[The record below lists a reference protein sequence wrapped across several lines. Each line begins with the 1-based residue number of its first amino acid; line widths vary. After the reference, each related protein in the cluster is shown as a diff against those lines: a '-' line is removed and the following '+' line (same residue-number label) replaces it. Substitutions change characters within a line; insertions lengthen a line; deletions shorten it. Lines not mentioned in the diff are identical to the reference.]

1 MASAGR
7 ILIMPKGA
15 YDSSATYEMLDLVSH
30 NGTTWLAKKT
40 VAGIEP
46 SADNSEYWQNMVNM
60 SATDY
65 LPIAGGTLTGD
76 TKIKKVIPQFVLEVN
91 ENRSATIQKNASDAL
106 DAGTAIIDKSD
117 NVRTI
122 LSIQNGQLKL
132 HKQVDG
138 VEVGSMVVAEIT
150 G

>member
-15 YDSSATYEMLDLVSH
+15 YNPNTTYEMLDMVSY

-40 VAGIEP
+40 VTGIAP
-46 SADNSEYWQNMVNM
+46 SDGSNEFWHNMFNM
-60 SATDY
+60 DANDY
-65 LPIAGGTLTGD
+65 LPLAGGTLTGNA
-76 TKIKKVIPQFVLEVN
+76 KISKPIPEFMLE
-91 ENRSATIQKNASDAL
+91 ATSSRKTAIQKNATDSVDYGTSFYDVSD
-106 DAGTAIIDKSD
+106 D
-117 NVRTI
+117 VRTT
-122 LSIQNGQLKL
+122 LTIQGGQLKL
-132 HKQVDG
+132 HKHVNG